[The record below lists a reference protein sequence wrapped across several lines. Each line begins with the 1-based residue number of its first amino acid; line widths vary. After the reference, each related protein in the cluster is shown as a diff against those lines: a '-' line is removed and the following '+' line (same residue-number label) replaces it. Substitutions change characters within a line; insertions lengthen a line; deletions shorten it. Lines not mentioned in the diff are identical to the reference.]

1 MRAREHRAWAKTV
14 TLAIWEAEAK
24 GKKNQ
29 NWPVQLSKTLSQR
42 VIQLPSPS
50 PTSLPHPH
58 PKPQGKGKE
67 ILLWQWCC
75 YLRHWAKR
83 RQSFVHPSL
92 MVAKAVLHLGF
103 IKIKSNQI
111 QTAQHRRR
119 KTDRDLV
126 SSMPHGSGRE
136 NHPQTCSPTHTMGRP

>member
-1 MRAREHRAWAKTV
+1 MKVWGKWGWSTEKDA
-14 TLAIWEAEAK
+14 AE
-24 GKKNQ
+24 
-29 NWPVQLSKTLSQR
+29 KTLQ
-42 VIQLPSPS
+42 I
-50 PTSLPHPH
+50 
-58 PKPQGKGKE
+58 GKRHDLALGKE
-67 ILLWQWCC
+67 ILWWQWCSS
-75 YLRHWAKR
+75 LRQRHKR
-83 RQSFVHPSL
+83 WQSFVHPSL